1 MQTHMISV
9 IVKNQPGILSQVS
22 SLFTQCGLNI
32 DTLKVGK
39 YKEIH
44 TSRMKISLTTEDNK
58 LEKVIQQLENL
69 MDVIQVNVM
78 HQHHAMNAVG
88 NRLSH
93 VFSNRAVSF
102 WLVAYSL
109 FITLLGTNIPSPLL
123 ALYRTEWH
131 LSTSMVTLLF
141 AIYAIVVIPT
151 IILSGQLSDQLG
163 RRKLLIPGVL
173 FSIIGS
179 LFFMLSNN
187 IEMLLISRIF
197 QGLSVGMLNGVAV
210 AALTELDKKQNRMKA
225 AFIGAMAVTV
235 GNALGP
241 VLSGF
246 LGEYAPFPTKL
257 SYLIHMLLAVPGFI
271 GLLYMGEKVNRS
283 RKTIQLHRPSVPKG
297 IRSRFYLSGMTSF
310 IAWSIMSLMLSII
323 PSYTNQ
329 LVGSSNLGISGAI
342 VALVLI
348 ISTVSQMVLKKC
360 QIQNMVLIG
369 YILLIL
375 GLIALVLTLSTKSL
389 FLLFLTTI
397 LIGFGHGPTF
407 AGSLALTNKI
417 SPTQS
422 RGDIIASF
430 YVLTYLGVSI
440 PVLGLGFAA
449 HWLGLIHSIALYS
462 VLMIGMILISMFYWI
477 LDRRVEKKHGFVYTL
492 E

>member
-1 MQTHMISV
+1 MISV
-9 IVKNQPGILSQVS
+9 IVKNQPGVLSQVS
-22 SLFTQCGLNI
+22 NLFTQSGLNI
-32 DTLKVGK
+32 DSLSVGK

-44 TSRMKISLTTEDNK
+44 TARMKISLTAEENN
-58 LEKVIQQLENL
+58 LEKVIKQLDSL
-69 MDVIQVNVM
+69 IDVIQVNVIR
-78 HQHHAMNAVG
+78 QNPAMNLIG
-88 NRLSH
+88 NQLSY
-93 VFSNRAVSF
+93 VFSNRTISF

-109 FITLLGTNIPSPLL
+109 FITLLGTNIPAPLL
-123 ALYRTEWH
+123 ALYRTQWN
-131 LSTSMVTLLF
+131 LSTGMVTLLF

-151 IILSGQLSDQLG
+151 IIISGQLSDRLG

-179 LFFMLSNN
+179 VFFTLSTN
-187 IEMLLISRIF
+187 IEMLLLSRIF

-210 AALTELDKKQNRMKA
+210 AALTELDKKQNRIKA

-241 VLSGF
+241 VISGF

-257 SYLIHMLLAVPGFI
+257 AYLIHMFLAIPGFI
-271 GLLYMGEKVNRS
+271 GLLYMSENVHPS
-283 RKTIQLHRPSVPKG
+283 RKNIQLHRPSVPKD
-297 IRSRFYLSGMTSF
+297 IRKRFYMSGMTSF

-323 PSYTNQ
+323 PTYINEI
-329 LVGSSNLGISGAI
+329 VGSSNLSVAGAI
-342 VALVLI
+342 VALVLGL
-348 ISTVSQMVLKKC
+348 STVSQLIFKRLTIQKLVLS
-360 QIQNMVLIG
+360 G
-369 YILLIL
+369 YILSIF
-375 GLIALVLTLSTKSL
+375 GLMALVITLSTKSL
-389 FLLFLTTI
+389 FFLFLTTV

-407 AGSLALTNKI
+407 AGSLALTNEI
-417 SPTQS
+417 SPNRS

-449 HWLGLIHSIALYS
+449 HWLGLNNSIVLYS
-462 VLMIGMILISMFYWI
+462 ILMSIMIFISMFHWN
-477 LDRRVEKKHGFVYTL
+477 LDRRIEKKIDSVYTL